1 MSLQYARELDC
12 TRSSCRH
19 PRDATPPPQQGWTPT
34 SLTGTDHGAAAA
46 LDASRLLLSHR
57 AAEGAHSPSD
67 AAYVFALFGACGAGA
82 RLNMLTAIG
91 LLMRTSPIFPVIA
104 SLGEQCHALPSLR
117 EALAGVGAQVRLQP
131 ELQGV
136 RCVGRQYG
144 PDSRPLSGNV
154 STSFFT
160 PTYSILS
167 AWALTQFRA
176 VLVLDSDL
184 AVRRNLDHVLMAMLA
199 RPEIAE
205 ARTPE
210 GCLNAISVE
219 PGHGNYFNTGVWG
232 VRPDANLYADL
243 VSFLRAGSVQCG
255 IGIQTAAKAYFR
267 RPRIDNAR
275 FEPRAPRRAATQP
288 EGAAARARPWEILQ
302 LHAGY
307 NLKANQGPL
316 RCLSS
321 YGFAPNASAYVVHW
335 SGTRKAHVVKPH
347 QTYDEVE
354 QAAHA
359 DWMALRCDLHRRYFG
374 GKASVHGTMTEAA
387 EANQV
392 GLAACSSRVSH

>member
-19 PRDATPPPQQGWTPT
+19 PRDATPPPSRADVDQPHRDG
-34 SLTGTDHGAAAA
+34 SRRRRRIGCL
-46 LDASRLLLSHR
+46 RLLLSHR

-176 VLVLDSDL
+176 VLLLDSDL

-232 VRPDANLYADL
+232 IRPDANLYADL

-255 IGIQTAAKAYFR
+255 IGIRQRKGLLPPPSHRQRALRTARAAAPQR
-267 RPRIDNAR
+267 SR
-275 FEPRAPRRAATQP
+275 RAPPPAPGRGDPTAPRGLQPQGESGSAALPELVRLRAERVRVCGPLVGHA
-288 EGAAARARPWEILQ
+288 EGARRQATPDLRRGRAGRAR
-302 LHAGY
+302 
-307 NLKANQGPL
+307 
-316 RCLSS
+316 
-321 YGFAPNASAYVVHW
+321 
-335 SGTRKAHVVKPH
+335 
-347 QTYDEVE
+347 
-354 QAAHA
+354 
-359 DWMALRCDLHRRYFG
+359 
-374 GKASVHGTMTEAA
+374 
-387 EANQV
+387 
-392 GLAACSSRVSH
+392 